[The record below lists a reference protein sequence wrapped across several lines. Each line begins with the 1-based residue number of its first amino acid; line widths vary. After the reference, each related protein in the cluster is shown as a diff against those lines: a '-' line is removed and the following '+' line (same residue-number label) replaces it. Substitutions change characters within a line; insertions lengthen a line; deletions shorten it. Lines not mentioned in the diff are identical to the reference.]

1 MLAFRYANCF
11 SLRVAEAKQVAATV
25 PAKGSRRLG
34 PMLFFLVLAALGGWW
49 WSTQQNGA
57 DSRTHQ
63 NSPVKSTL
71 HLETF
76 VVNLADRDQRSYLRV
91 GVDLGLDREFK
102 HGEEAPVA
110 HTRDTILDV
119 LAGARADDLL
129 TPEGKSRLK
138 ADLLD
143 ALKEKVPQLGVRE
156 VYFTE
161 LLIQK

>member
-1 MLAFRYANCF
+1 MAD
-11 SLRVAEAKQVAATV
+11 AKQVAATV
-25 PAKGSRRLG
+25 PAKGGWRLG
-34 PMLFFLVLAALGGWW
+34 PMLFFLVLAVLGVWW

-57 DSRTHQ
+57 DSRTQQ

-91 GVDLGLDREFK
+91 GVDLGLNREFK

-110 HTRDTILDV
+110 HVRDTILEV
-119 LAGARADDLL
+119 LAGAKADDLL

-138 ADLLD
+138 ADLLQ
-143 ALKEKVPQLGVRE
+143 ALKESVPELGVRE